1 VLFGQ
6 KNQAWFYLPCGQKN
20 EGDIIWGG
28 GMGAFFNIRTYAE
41 WTLSEAKKWGI
52 IDPDD
57 DWGQC

>member
-1 VLFGQ
+1 
-6 KNQAWFYLPCGQKN
+6 
-20 EGDIIWGG
+20 
-28 GMGAFFNIRTYAE
+28 MGAFFNIRTYAE